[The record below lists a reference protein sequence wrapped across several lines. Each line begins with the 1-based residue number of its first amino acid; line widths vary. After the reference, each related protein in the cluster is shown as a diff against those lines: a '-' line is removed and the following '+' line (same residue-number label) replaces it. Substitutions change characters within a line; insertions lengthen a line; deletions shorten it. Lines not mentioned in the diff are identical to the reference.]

1 MSIWKTVVTERL
13 VTSGFALVGG
23 INPSD
28 AGLFSMNSGA
38 GHDAPHGAAA
48 DRVIS
53 VLEVFGA

>member
-1 MSIWKTVVTERL
+1 MTERL